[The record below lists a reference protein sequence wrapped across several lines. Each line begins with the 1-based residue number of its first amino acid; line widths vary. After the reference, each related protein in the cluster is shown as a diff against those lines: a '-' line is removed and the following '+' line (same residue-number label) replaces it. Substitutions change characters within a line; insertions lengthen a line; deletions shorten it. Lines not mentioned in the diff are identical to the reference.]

1 MGCLPWMKLVMYTLG
16 RESPSFLSA
25 HGAWKEVELGGKNE
39 LCSQRPLVLCISQIS
54 VRCNYLIKHKTPT
67 AAGSQW
73 HVFMSYYN
81 VTERISISNMVHE
94 CD

>member
-81 VTERISISNMVHE
+81 VTETISISNMVHE